1 MKIVIVWLNSTP
13 KLSAG
18 KCKNSV
24 RIWETMLLPTPPK
37 QMKTTIIGLG
47 LIGGS
52 LAKDLR
58 KTNFSNEF
66 VGIDNNKINAKKQ
79 A

>member
-1 MKIVIVWLNSTP
+1 
-13 KLSAG
+13 
-18 KCKNSV
+18 
-24 RIWETMLLPTPPK
+24 
-37 QMKTTIIGLG
+37 MKTTIIGLG

-66 VGIDNNKINAKKQ
+66 VGIDNNKINAKKALELGGLRPQ
-79 A
+79 ISGR